1 MEEES
6 NDLIGTKPV
15 VARSASFPQFS
26 ASESSV
32 VPGTP
37 LDLML
42 DVSVTLTAEFGKAV
56 LPLGEILKL
65 GVGSVVQLDRLVSEP
80 VEIYV
85 KGVLLARGEVVVVND
100 RFAIH
105 LKEIMQPRQKS
116 VGRSS

>member
-1 MEEES
+1 MEDEANDES
-6 NDLIGTKPV
+6 GSV
-15 VARSASFPQFS
+15 VARSASFAQFS
-26 ASESSV
+26 ATETAAKA
-32 VPGTP
+32 GTP

-56 LPLGEILKL
+56 LSLGEVLKL

-80 VEIYV
+80 VEISV

-105 LKEIMQPRQKS
+105 IKEIMQARNKIS
-116 VGRSS
+116 GRNA